1 MRVHE
6 AVWRY
11 AVSAA
16 NDLEQEYP
24 YQRLQLREEDR
35 RHRDSRW
42 LRGSG
47 GKKLRRAWLA
57 LQPSE
62 RERMME
68 ATSDPTFP
76 EGTDGVLDERT
87 RTGRQLRLSRTRNRT
102 ETQHRLPTQEP
113 LADLL
118 LAGSTAS
125 NRPRI
130 RDDVEHAVVEGELPR
145 IFRAMT
151 SVDTLN
157 SARVNFYRVVEQ
169 ETLVQLQ
176 ADYNQ
181 GSLSG
186 SIGIPRD
193 RPSACAPSS
202 RTSPPTTAIILQ
214 MLRQYQQRSVINAT
228 FRTQPRELYKKR
240 YIQMHIDSFQLRSL
254 SATSQFLRSCLL
266 RHCYRYFQS
275 LHHRRHKLVR
285 HLELA
290 VASTSGSGATH
301 FSAATPIVSHHPAGN

>member
-1 MRVHE
+1 MSLLSSKKLHSHNSFSHHTSQIPCAYTKPSGATQSPQPTTSNKNIRISAFNFAKRTVVIVIRDGFVVAE
-6 AVWRY
+6 A
-11 AVSAA
+11 
-16 NDLEQEYP
+16 
-24 YQRLQLREEDR
+24 
-35 RHRDSRW
+35 
-42 LRGSG
+42 
-47 GKKLRRAWLA
+47 KLRRAWLA

-202 RTSPPTTAIILQ
+202 RTSPPL
-214 MLRQYQQRSVINAT
+214 L
-228 FRTQPRELYKKR
+228 P
-240 YIQMHIDSFQLRSL
+240 SF
-254 SATSQFLRSCLL
+254 
-266 RHCYRYFQS
+266 YRCF
-275 LHHRRHKLVR
+275 
-285 HLELA
+285 
-290 VASTSGSGATH
+290 GSI
-301 FSAATPIVSHHPAGN
+301 SRDQ